1 MNKTFIR
8 YSNKCVGDLFESEN
22 LLNEYKEFTILTD
35 NDSKEKL
42 YENEK
47 HIKQLIRGKVPLQ
60 ISNRIFR
67 SIHMYLDKYFI
78 KYFISLSNLNNK
90 ENKENFSKLYIGI
103 NDNPSIITGIP
114 IQKSQ
119 LPALVKSINNKLL
132 RFMTQIYAF
141 HSKKESRKYI
151 ISGGQKY
158 YNFDKL
164 LAILFRLFT
173 VNIHVL
179 NKTKRKDI
187 CVKVKINDIYKSN
200 RNYKKMINQLRR
212 HNKII
217 YSLNNKYSQSLSII
231 VLNYEIMNRME
242 KFIKKN
248 YPLYPFK
255 AIHSILKIYMKNK
268 YNIPNYIDN
277 GIYRENSIHSDV
289 FSEYQI
295 KKYINIF
302 LEQFRE
308 FRTLQNSKMK
318 VKRIINPYSKKYN
331 PLERISTTVLQ
342 INNFNNVLTCNDD
355 IIQILIEIKIPIIK
369 DKHAILGYCDHGIWK
384 FPRRKM
390 VKMGE
395 ILSPS
400 TYLG

>member
-119 LPALVKSINNKLL
+119 LPALVKSINKKLL

-151 ISGGQKY
+151 TNGGQKY

-200 RNYKKMINQLRR
+200 RNYIKMINQLRR

-217 YSLNNKYSQSLSII
+217 YSLNNKYSQSLSLI

-318 VKRIINPYSKKYN
+318 VKRIRNPYSKKYN

-369 DKHAILGYCDHGIWK
+369 DKHAILGYCDRGIWK

-390 VKMGE
+390 VQMGE